1 MKLIRKFAVQGHAI
15 PKSSHTPRG
24 PFPPEVLA
32 GPQMEQ
38 DLEHAD
44 SLHVALDDVRFFK
57 CKDCERILEE
67 LELKEHQCDEWDD

>member
-1 MKLIRKFAVQGHAI
+1 VQGHAI

-67 LELKEHQCDEWDD
+67 LELEEHQCDEWDD

>member
-15 PKSSHTPRG
+15 PKSTHTPRG

-67 LELKEHQCDEWDD
+67 LELEEHQCDEWDD

>member
-57 CKDCERILEE
+57 CKECERILEE
-67 LELKEHQCDEWDD
+67 LELEEHQCDEWDD

>member
-67 LELKEHQCDEWDD
+67 LELEEHQCDEWDD